1 MSPRRTAAT
10 NAAPGPL
17 HGLGHFVRALEII
30 RARDKGQLPAATRAE
45 ARSIADTSAWFHD
58 SPGVVGMAIG
68 RGYRRGKP
76 RPQRCIQVFVDRK
89 LPPDQL
95 ARTGRAPITAP
106 TVRGRRIPID
116 VIEVG
121 APVLHAGIG
130 SPIGAGSPNVGS
142 LGALLEDTAGALYG
156 LSAAHVLCESYTG
169 GGGRRPHIRG
179 DAILDYSPGNGSN
192 AGARPIGRLFD
203 RALLDFTNLFPDQSL
218 DAAIFRFD
226 GVTSSQVPRDQLPYS
241 GVDWPHLGDSVSV
254 LGAASGGAGA
264 PGEVV
269 SLAADLIRQVAYA
282 DPSGQL
288 RGIQLTRLVL
298 SDASSDHG
306 DSGGAVVRSDGAL
319 VGLHLGAMPFR
330 FRDQSGNI
338 REEQKAFCIDIR
350 RALARWHTLRLIT
363 A

>member
-1 MSPRRTAAT
+1 MPPRRKPKPPPD
-10 NAAPGPL
+10 PGPL
-17 HGLGHFVRALEII
+17 HGLGHFVRAMEII
-30 RARDKGQLPAATRAE
+30 RARDKRQVPAATRAE
-45 ARSIADTSAWFHD
+45 ARAIADTSAWFHD
-58 SPGVVGMAIG
+58 SPGVVGLAVG

-76 RPQRCIQVFVDRK
+76 TRARCIQVFVDRK

-121 APVLHAGIG
+121 APVLHVGIA

-142 LGALLEDTAGALYG
+142 LGALLEDTAGAVYG
-156 LSAAHVLCESYTG
+156 LSAAHVLCESFATG
-169 GGGRRPHIRG
+169 GRHPHIRG
-179 DAILDYSPGNGSN
+179 DAIFDYTPGNGSN
-192 AGARPIGRLFD
+192 AGALPIGRLFD
-203 RALLDFTNLFPDQSL
+203 RALLDFTNLFPDQSI
-218 DAAIFRFD
+218 DAAVFRFE

-241 GVDWPHLGDSVSV
+241 ATDWPRLGDSVSV

-264 PGEVV
+264 PGEIV
-269 SLAADLIRQVAYA
+269 SLAADLLRQVAYA
-282 DPSGQL
+282 DPTGQL
-288 RGIQLTRLVL
+288 RDIQLTRLVL

-319 VGLHLGAMPFR
+319 VGLHIGAMPFR
-330 FRDQSGNI
+330 FRDQSGEV